1 MGRNWIID
9 VLADLHT
16 FAARNE
22 LPILA
27 GELEK
32 AKTVAVVE
40 IGSSGEDVA
49 LAAWGEN
56 ADSERILPQ
65 AGNG

>member
-22 LPILA
+22 LPLLA

-40 IGSSGEDVA
+40 IGTSGGDA
-49 LAAWGEN
+49 AMPAWGDDT
-56 ADSERILPQ
+56 DSNNVLSRS
-65 AGNG
+65 